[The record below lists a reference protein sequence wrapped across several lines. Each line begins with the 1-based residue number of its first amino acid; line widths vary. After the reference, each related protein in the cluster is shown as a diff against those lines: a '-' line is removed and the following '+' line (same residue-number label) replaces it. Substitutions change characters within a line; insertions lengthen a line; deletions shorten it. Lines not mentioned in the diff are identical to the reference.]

1 MGARLMSVLPGI
13 GLVVLIMIVAGF
25 VAYVGDR
32 VGHQVGRRRLTL
44 FGLRPKY
51 TSTIVA
57 VATGMVIA
65 LAVTLIALLLSN
77 EVRTAFFRLDQL
89 NAQINTLQTQALQQE
104 TELDMTR
111 NGTLA
116 VRNRQLIADI
126 AVTID
131 PTAPEDDQV
140 RRLSKFFDETV
151 AIANAQLTKPPYL
164 LKTYTRKSSDPDTQE
179 LLKKEV
185 ETIDGDAIAHAN
197 GARPPVVL
205 ILPVAATNLF
215 RGDRITFYLSS
226 YADKK
231 LASAGEILASVVVE
245 GGQPFNLTPL
255 ITNAS
260 LSLARKGMP
269 NPFLQ
274 RAGYNPPEVQS
285 VMAQLARLRGKFRV
299 SAKASFDLYP
309 HSGGVVYDFSLAPV
323 RS

>member
-1 MGARLMSVLPGI
+1 MSLLPGI

-89 NAQINTLQTQALQQE
+89 NTQINTLQAQALEQSS
-104 TELDMTR
+104 ELDKTR

-116 VRNRQLIADI
+116 VPNRQLIANI
-126 AVTID
+126 AATID
-131 PTAPEDDQV
+131 PTAPEDEQI
-140 RRLSKFFDETV
+140 RRLSTFFDETV
-151 AIANAQLTKPPYL
+151 ALANAQLTKPPYS
-164 LKTYTRKSSDPDTQE
+164 LKTYTRKSSDPDIADG
-179 LLKKEV
+179 LKKEV
-185 ETIDGDAIAHAN
+185 ETIDGDALARAA
-197 GARPPVVL
+197 GSRPPVVL
-205 ILPVAATNLF
+205 ILPVAAQNLF

-226 YADKK
+226 YSDRR
-231 LASAGEILASVVVE
+231 LATAGEVLASVVVE
-245 GGQPFNLTPL
+245 GGQPLNLTPL

-260 LSLARKGMP
+260 VQLAQRGMP
-269 NPFLQ
+269 PPFLQ
-274 RAGYNPPEVQS
+274 SAGYNAPQVQN
-285 VMAQLARLRGKFRV
+285 VIAQLTRLRGRYRV

-309 HSGGVVYDFSLAPV
+309 HSGGVVYDFGLSPV
-323 RS
+323 HS

>member
-1 MGARLMSVLPGI
+1 MSVLPGI

-65 LAVTLIALLLSN
+65 LAVTLIALAISN
-77 EVRTAFFRLDQL
+77 EVRTAFFRLDEL
-89 NAQINTLQTQALQQE
+89 NSRINTLQAQALEQE
-104 TELDMTR
+104 SELDKTR

-116 VRNRQLIADI
+116 VLNRQLIANI
-126 AVTID
+126 AATLD
-131 PTAPEDDQV
+131 PTTPEDDQT
-140 RRLSKFFDETV
+140 RRLAKFFDETV
-151 AIANAQLTKPPYL
+151 QIANTQLTKAPYL
-164 LKTYTRKSSDPDTQE
+164 LKAYTRKSSDPDIQE
-179 LLKKEV
+179 NLKKEV
-185 ETIDGDAIAHAN
+185 QLIDGDAVARA
-197 GARPPVVL
+197 GSTRPPVVL
-205 ILPVAATNLF
+205 ILPVAAQNLF

-226 YADKK
+226 YADRR
-231 LASAGEILASVVVE
+231 LATAGEVLASVVVE
-245 GGQPFNLTPL
+245 GGQPFNFTPL
-255 ITNAS
+255 VTNAS
-260 LSLARKGMP
+260 LQLAQRGMP

-274 RAGYNPPEVQS
+274 SAGYNAPEVQS
-285 VMAQLARLRGKFRV
+285 VSRRLTRVRGKYRV

-309 HSGGVVYDFSLAPV
+309 HSGGVVYDFSLTPI

>member
-1 MGARLMSVLPGI
+1 MLPGI
-13 GLVVLIMIVAGF
+13 GLVLLIMIVAGF

-89 NAQINTLQTQALQQE
+89 NTQINTLQAQALEQNS
-104 TELDMTR
+104 ELLKTR

-116 VRNRQLIADI
+116 VPNRQLIANI
-126 AVTID
+126 AATLD
-131 PTAPEDDQV
+131 TTTPEDDQV
-140 RRLSKFFDETV
+140 RRLSTFFDETV
-151 AIANAQLTKPPYL
+151 TLANSQLTKPPYL
-164 LKTYTRKSSDPDTQE
+164 LKTYTRKAGDPDIAE
-179 LLKKEV
+179 GLKKEV
-185 ETIDGDAIAHAN
+185 ETIDGDASARA
-197 GARPPVVL
+197 GTGRPPVVL
-205 ILPVAATNLF
+205 ILPVAAQNLF

-226 YADKK
+226 YADRK
-231 LASAGEILASVVVE
+231 LASAGEVLASVTVE
-245 GGQPFNLTPL
+245 GGQPLNLTPL

-260 LSLARKGMP
+260 VQLAKRGMP

-274 RAGYNPPEVQS
+274 SAGYNAPQVQS
-285 VMAQLARLRGKFRV
+285 VIAQLTRLRGKYRV

-309 HSGGVVYDFSLAPV
+309 HSGGVVYDFSLTPV
-323 RS
+323 HT

>member
-1 MGARLMSVLPGI
+1 VSVLPGI

-57 VATGMVIA
+57 VATGMLIA
-65 LAVTLIALLLSN
+65 LAVTLIALLVSN

-89 NAQINTLQTQALQQE
+89 NHEIDTLQAQALEQSS
-104 TELDMTR
+104 ELDKTR

-116 VRNRQLIADI
+116 LPNRQLIANI
-126 AVTID
+126 AATLD
-131 PTAPEDDQV
+131 PTQPEADQI
-140 RRLSKFFDETV
+140 RRLSAFFDETV
-151 AIANAQLTKPPYL
+151 KLANAQFTKPPYL
-164 LKTYTRKSSDPDTQE
+164 LKTYTRKSADPDIQE
-179 LLKKEV
+179 GLKKEV
-185 ETIDGDAIAHAN
+185 ETIDGDAIANAA
-197 GARPPVVL
+197 GGRPPVVL
-205 ILPVAATNLF
+205 ILPVAAQNLF

-226 YADKK
+226 YADRK
-231 LASAGEILASVVVE
+231 LASAGEVLASVVVD
-245 GGQPFNLTPL
+245 GGQPLNLTPL

-260 LSLARKGMP
+260 VALARRGMP
-269 NPFLQ
+269 PPFLQ
-274 RAGYNPPEVQS
+274 SAGYNAPQVQS
-285 VMAQLARLRGKFRV
+285 VIAQLTRLRGKYRI

-323 RS
+323 HA

>member
-1 MGARLMSVLPGI
+1 MSVLPGI
-13 GLVVLIMIVAGF
+13 GLVILIMIVAGF

-57 VATGMVIA
+57 VATGMLIA
-65 LAVTLIALLLSN
+65 LAVTLIALLVSN

-89 NAQINTLQTQALQQE
+89 NHEIDTLQAQALEQSS
-104 TELDMTR
+104 ELDKTR

-116 VRNRQLIADI
+116 VPNRQLIASI
-126 AVTID
+126 AATLD
-131 PTAPEDDQV
+131 PTIPEDDQI
-140 RRLSKFFDETV
+140 RRLSAFFDETV
-151 AIANAQLTKPPYL
+151 KLANAQFTKPPYL
-164 LKTYTRKSSDPDTQE
+164 LKTYTRKSSDPDIQDG
-179 LLKKEV
+179 LKKEV
-185 ETIDGDAIAHAN
+185 ETIDGDAIANAA
-197 GARPPVVL
+197 GGRPPVVL
-205 ILPVAATNLF
+205 ILPVAAQNLF

-226 YADKK
+226 YADRK
-231 LASAGEILASVVVE
+231 LASAGEVLASVVVD

-260 LSLARKGMP
+260 VALARRGMP
-269 NPFLQ
+269 APFLQ
-274 RAGYNPPEVQS
+274 SAGYNAPQVQS
-285 VMAQLARLRGKFRV
+285 VIAQLTRLRGKYRI

-323 RS
+323 HT

>member
-1 MGARLMSVLPGI
+1 MTQPASVLPGI

-65 LAVTLIALLLSN
+65 LAVTLIALLVSN

-89 NAQINTLQTQALQQE
+89 NARINTLQTQAAEQE
-104 TELDMTR
+104 SELDKTR

-116 VRNRQLIADI
+116 VRNRQLIASI
-126 AVTID
+126 AATLD
-131 PTAPEDDQV
+131 PTAPEDDQI
-140 RRLSKFFDETV
+140 RRLSTFFDEAV
-151 AIANAQLTKPPYL
+151 SIANAQLTKPPYS
-164 LKTYTRKSSDPDTQE
+164 LKAYTRKSSDPDIAAG
-179 LLKKEV
+179 LKTEV
-185 ETIDGDAIAHAN
+185 QTIDGDAIARAN

-205 ILPVAATNLF
+205 ILPVAAQNLF

-226 YADKK
+226 YADRK
-231 LASAGEILASVVVE
+231 LASAGEVLASVVVE
-245 GGQPFNLTPL
+245 GGQPLNLAPL
-255 ITNAS
+255 IINAS
-260 LSLARKGMP
+260 LQLAKRGMP

-274 RAGYNPPEVQS
+274 SAGYNGPEVQS
-285 VMAQLARLRGKFRV
+285 VIAQLARLRGKYRV
-299 SAKASFDLYP
+299 SAKASIDLYP
-309 HSGGVVYDFSLAPV
+309 HSGAVVYGISLAPV

>member
-1 MGARLMSVLPGI
+1 VSVLPGI

-89 NAQINTLQTQALQQE
+89 NARINTLQTQALEQSS
-104 TELDMTR
+104 ELDKTR

-116 VRNRQLIADI
+116 VPNRQLIANI
-126 AVTID
+126 AATLD
-131 PTAPEDDQV
+131 PTAPEDEQI
-140 RRLSKFFDETV
+140 RRLSAFFDETV
-151 AIANAQLTKPPYL
+151 KLANAQLTKPPYL
-164 LKTYTRKSSDPDTQE
+164 LKTYTRKSSDPDIQE
-179 LLKKEV
+179 GLKKEV
-185 ETIDGDAIAHAN
+185 ETIDGDAIARAGSAH
-197 GARPPVVL
+197 PPVVL
-205 ILPVAATNLF
+205 ILPVAAQNLF

-226 YADKK
+226 YADRK
-231 LASAGEILASVVVE
+231 LASAGEVLASVVVE
-245 GGQPFNLTPL
+245 GGQPLNLTPL

-260 LSLARKGMP
+260 LELAKRGMP

-274 RAGYNPPEVQS
+274 SAGYNAPQVQS
-285 VMAQLARLRGKFRV
+285 VIAQLTHLRGKYRV
-299 SAKASFDLYP
+299 AAKASFDLYP
-309 HSGGVVYDFSLAPV
+309 HSGGVVYDFSLSPV
-323 RS
+323 HS

>member
-1 MGARLMSVLPGI
+1 VLPGI

-65 LAVTLIALLLSN
+65 LAVTLIALALSN

-89 NAQINTLQTQALQQE
+89 NTQINTLQAQALEQSS
-104 TELDMTR
+104 ELDKTR

-116 VRNRQLIADI
+116 VPNRQLIANI
-126 AVTID
+126 AATLD
-131 PTAPEDDQV
+131 PTAPEDEQI
-140 RRLSKFFDETV
+140 RRLSAFFDETV
-151 AIANAQLTKPPYL
+151 RLANAQFSKAPYF
-164 LKTYTRKSSDPDTQE
+164 LKTYTRKSSDPDIGE
-179 LLKKEV
+179 GLKKEV
-185 ETIDGDAIAHAN
+185 ETIDGDALARAGN
-197 GARPPVVL
+197 SRPPVVL
-205 ILPVAATNLF
+205 ILPVAAQNLF
-215 RGDRITFYLSS
+215 RGDPITFYLSS
-226 YADKK
+226 YADRK
-231 LASAGEILASVVVE
+231 LASAGEVLASQIVE
-245 GGQPFNLTPL
+245 GGQPLNLTPL

-260 LSLARKGMP
+260 LELARRGMP

-274 RAGYNPPEVQS
+274 SAGYNAPQVQS
-285 VMAQLARLRGKFRV
+285 VIAQLTRLRGKYRV

-309 HSGGVVYDFSLAPV
+309 HSGGVVYDFSLSPV
-323 RS
+323 HA

>member
-1 MGARLMSVLPGI
+1 MSVLPGI

-57 VATGMVIA
+57 VATGMLIA
-65 LAVTLIALLLSN
+65 LAVTLIALLVSN

-89 NAQINTLQTQALQQE
+89 NHEIDTLQAQALEQSS
-104 TELDMTR
+104 ELDKTR

-116 VRNRQLIADI
+116 LPNRQLIANI
-126 AVTID
+126 AATLD
-131 PTAPEDDQV
+131 PTQPEADQI
-140 RRLSKFFDETV
+140 RRLSAFFDETV
-151 AIANAQLTKPPYL
+151 KLANAQFTKPPYL
-164 LKTYTRKSSDPDTQE
+164 LKTYTRKSADPDIQE
-179 LLKKEV
+179 GLKKEV
-185 ETIDGDAIAHAN
+185 ETIDGDAIANAA
-197 GARPPVVL
+197 GGRPPVVL
-205 ILPVAATNLF
+205 ILPVAAQNLF

-226 YADKK
+226 YADRK
-231 LASAGEILASVVVE
+231 LASAGEVLASVVVD
-245 GGQPFNLTPL
+245 GGQPLNLTPL

-260 LSLARKGMP
+260 VALARRGMP
-269 NPFLQ
+269 PPFLQ
-274 RAGYNPPEVQS
+274 SAGYNAPQVQS
-285 VMAQLARLRGKFRV
+285 VIAQLTRLRGKYRI

-323 RS
+323 HA

>member
-1 MGARLMSVLPGI
+1 MTSALTGI
-13 GLVVLIMIVAGF
+13 GLVILIMIVAGF

-65 LAVTLIALLLSN
+65 LAVTLIALLLSYD
-77 EVRTAFFRLDQL
+77 VRTAFFRLNDL
-89 NAQINTLQTQALQQE
+89 NSKINTLQAQALAAE
-104 TELDMTR
+104 TELDNTR

-116 VRNRQLIADI
+116 VPNRQLIANI
-126 AVTID
+126 ALTLD
-131 PTAPEDDQV
+131 PTTAEDQQV
-140 RRLSKFFDETV
+140 RRLSAFFDETV
-151 AIANAQLTKPPYL
+151 AIANAQLTKSPYL
-164 LKTYTRKSSDPDTQE
+164 LKTYTSKSSDPDIAE
-179 LLKKEV
+179 GLKKEV
-185 ETIDGDAIAHAN
+185 ETIDGAALARA
-197 GARPPVVL
+197 GSARPPVVL
-205 ILPVAATNLF
+205 ILPVAAQNLF

-226 YADKK
+226 YADRK
-231 LASAGEILASVVVE
+231 LATAGEVLATVTVE
-245 GGQPFNLTPL
+245 GGQPLNLTPL

-260 LSLARKGMP
+260 LELARRGMP

-274 RAGYNPPEVQS
+274 SAGYNAPEVQHLITELRRS
-285 VMAQLARLRGKFRV
+285 RGKYRV

-323 RS
+323 HS

>member
-1 MGARLMSVLPGI
+1 MTSVLPGV

-65 LAVTLIALLLSN
+65 LAVTLIALLVSN

-89 NAQINTLQTQALQQE
+89 NKQINTLQAQALEQG

-111 NGTLA
+111 LGTL
-116 VRNRQLIADI
+116 VVPNRQLIAPI
-126 AVTID
+126 AATLD
-131 PTAPEDDQV
+131 PTTPEDEQV
-140 RRLSKFFDETV
+140 RRLSTFFDETV
-151 AIANAQLTKPPYL
+151 ATANSQWTKSPYF
-164 LKTYTRKSSDPDTQE
+164 LKTYTRKSSDADIAEGLKQEVQKIDT
-179 LLKKEV
+179 
-185 ETIDGDAIAHAN
+185 DALAKAA
-197 GARPPVVL
+197 GAKPPVVL
-205 ILPVAATNLF
+205 ILPVAAQNLF

-226 YADKK
+226 YADRK
-231 LASAGEILASVVVE
+231 LASAGEVLASIVVD
-245 GGQPFNLTPL
+245 GGQPLNLTPL
-255 ITNAS
+255 TTNAS
-260 LSLARKGMP
+260 VQLARRGMP
-269 NPFLQ
+269 VPFLQ
-274 RAGYNPPEVQS
+274 SVGYNYAEVQS
-285 VMAQLARLRGKFRV
+285 LIAQIGRLRGKYRV

-309 HSGGVVYDFSLAPV
+309 HSGVVGYSISFAPV